1 MSFPVPTLKKG
12 ELLDLA
18 VESVAFGGQGV
29 ARHNGL
35 VIFVQN
41 ALPGDQVRA
50 RVLKLKPNFIEA
62 ETVELTQPSV
72 FRTIPRC
79 SHFGICGGC
88 KWQNL
93 DYTKQVEYKTQ
104 QVQEALEHIGGFA
117 RPPVL
122 PALPAEEIYF
132 YRNKMEFSFATGQAG
147 ELTIGLHRSGKFDEV
162 FDLEACF
169 LQSETS
175 NQIVHR
181 IKEFCRKEKLSV
193 YNLREYTGFL
203 RFLVI
208 KQAQNTGQILV
219 NLVTTQGEGSRLVTL
234 AQELSQEFPAIKSVV
249 RNINS
254 KRAQIAIG
262 EKEEL
267 LAGQP
272 FITEKIGP
280 FQFRISANSFFQSNS
295 RQAEKLYSLV
305 VEYAQTQPKDEI
317 LDLYSGTGTI
327 SFFLAQSAEKVLG
340 IESSYLTVEDA
351 RQNAR
356 LNGIANCQFICS
368 QAKDYLAL
376 ARVRKE
382 RFDAVVVDPPRSG
395 LHPEVVKNLLE
406 LAPPRMVYVSCN
418 PATLARDLKLL
429 CEKVYQLEKVQPVDM
444 FPHTFH
450 IESVSL
456 LTRKS

>member
-1 MSFPVPTLKKG
+1 M
-12 ELLDLA
+12 DLA

-62 ETVELTQPSV
+62 ETVELTRPSL

-93 DYTKQVEYKTQ
+93 DYAKQVEYKTQ
-104 QVQEALEHIGGFA
+104 QVKEALEHIGGFA
-117 RPPVL
+117 RPPVQ
-122 PALPAEEIYF
+122 PAFPAEEIYF
-132 YRNKMEFSFATGQAG
+132 YRNKMEFSFSVDEHG
-147 ELTIGLHRSGKFDEV
+147 ELTLGLHKAGKFDEV

-181 IKEFCRKEKLSV
+181 LKEFCRREKLSV
-193 YNLREYTGFL
+193 YDLREYTGFL

-219 NLVTTQGEGSRLVTL
+219 NLVTTQGDGSCLVTL
-234 AQELSQEFPAIKSVV
+234 AQELSREFPAIKSVV

-272 FITEKIGP
+272 YITEKIGP

-327 SFFLAQSAEKVLG
+327 SFFLAQRAGKVLG
-340 IESSYLTVEDA
+340 VESNYLTVEDA
-351 RQNAR
+351 RQNAH
-356 LNGIANCQFICS
+356 LNGITNCQFICS

-382 RFDAVVVDPPRSG
+382 KFEAVVVDPPRSG
-395 LHPEVVKNLLE
+395 LHPDVVKNLVE
-406 LAPPRMVYVSCN
+406 LAPPRLVYVSCN

-429 CEKVYQLEKVQPVDM
+429 CEKAYQLEKVQPVEM

>member
-1 MSFPVPTLKKG
+1 MSFPVPTFKKG

-62 ETVELTQPSV
+62 ETVELTRASV

-93 DYTKQVEYKTQ
+93 DYAKQVEYKTQ
-104 QVQEALEHIGGFA
+104 QVKETLEHLGGFA
-117 RPPVL
+117 QPPVL
-122 PALPAEEIYF
+122 PAFPAEEIYF
-132 YRNKMEFSFATGQAG
+132 YRNKMEFSFSTDEQGG
-147 ELTIGLHRSGKFDEV
+147 LTLGLHRAGRFDQV
-162 FDLEACF
+162 FDLEACY

-175 NQIVHR
+175 NQIIHR
-181 IKEFCRKEKLSV
+181 IKEFCRREKLSV
-193 YNLREYTGFL
+193 YDLNQHSGFL

-219 NLVTTQGEGSRLVTL
+219 NLVTTQGDGSRLVIL
-234 AQELSQEFPAIKSVV
+234 AQQLREEFPAVKSVV

-262 EKEEL
+262 EREEL

-272 FITEKIGP
+272 YITEKIGP

-327 SFFLAQSAEKVLG
+327 SFFLAQSAGKVLG
-340 IESSYLTVEDA
+340 IESSYSTVEDA
-351 RQNAR
+351 RQNAQ
-356 LNGIANCQFICS
+356 LNGITNCQFICS

-382 RFDAVVVDPPRSG
+382 KFDAVVVDPPRSG
-395 LHPEVVKNLLE
+395 LHPEVVKNLVE
-406 LAPPRMVYVSCN
+406 LASPRMVYVSCN

-456 LTRKS
+456 LTKKS

>member
-1 MSFPVPTLKKG
+1 VGFPVPTLKKG
-12 ELLDLA
+12 ELLELA
-18 VESVAFGGQGV
+18 IESVAFGGQGV

-41 ALPGDQVRA
+41 ALPGDLVRA
-50 RVLKLKPNFIEA
+50 RVLKLRPNFIEA
-62 ETVELTQPSV
+62 ETVELTRPSV

-93 DYTKQVEYKTQ
+93 DYAKQVEYKTQ

-117 RPPVL
+117 QPPVL

-132 YRNKMEFSFATGQAG
+132 YRNKMEFSFSTDEHG
-147 ELTIGLHRSGKFDEV
+147 ELTLGLHKAGKFDEV

-181 IKEFCRKEKLSV
+181 LKEFCRKEKLSV
-193 YNLREYTGFL
+193 YDLREYTGFL

-219 NLVTTQGEGSRLVTL
+219 NLVTTQGDDSCLMRLVK
-234 AQELSQEFPAIKSVV
+234 ELCQEFPAIKSAV

-254 KRAQIAIG
+254 KRAQIAVG
-262 EKEEL
+262 EREEL
-267 LAGQP
+267 LAGQLC
-272 FITEKIGP
+272 ITEKIGP

-295 RQAEKLYSLV
+295 RQAEKLYNLA
-305 VEYAQTQPKDEI
+305 VEFVQPQPKDTI

-327 SFFLAQSAEKVLG
+327 SFFLAQRAEKVLG
-340 IESSYLTVEDA
+340 IESSHLTVEDA

-356 LNGIANCQFICS
+356 LNGVANCQFICS

-376 ARVRKE
+376 ARVRQEK
-382 RFDAVVVDPPRSG
+382 FDAVVVDPPRSG
-395 LHPEVVKNLLE
+395 LHPDVVKNVLK
-406 LAPPRMVYVSCN
+406 LAPPRIVYVSCN
-418 PATLARDLKLL
+418 PTTLARDLKLL
-429 CEKVYQLEKVQPVDM
+429 CEKIYQLEKVQPVDM

-456 LTRKS
+456 LTKKS